1 MSQITEDILA
11 NTDIVDI
18 VSKYITLKK
27 VWSNFSALS
36 PFQSEKTPSLMV
48 SPQKQIFKDFSS
60 GKGWNV
66 ITFVMEIE
74 RVDFR
79 DAIKILA
86 EHARIDISKYQ
97 HNPEKFAEIQ
107 DEKEKIK
114 RIHHL
119 AYEFFLKS
127 FNQNET
133 AQKYV
138 YDQRYI
144 HKDIAKMFQIWYA
157 PDSHYDLVT
166 FLKEKWFSQQDCI
179 DASLTGV
186 GQSGDMYSFF
196 RKRIMFPICD
206 HLGSIIG
213 FGWRAIDPND
223 QPKYLNSKE
232 HRAYDKSQI
241 LYGLHLAKNHINTHK
256 KLIIVE
262 WYMDV
267 IALHRLQLPIGVAT
281 CGTAITEQHVKIMS
295 RYTDNIYFLFDSD
308 QAWLQATIRW
318 LKIAYEQNTFP
329 KVITLPEPHKDI
341 DELANE
347 TNAQETINTAIENA
361 QDGFTYIFA
370 KIKKQED
377 RTSPIGKQKVL
388 NTMFELIVHIDS
400 MNIQMHYLQSLAES
414 LWMSYEVLYPQYKK
428 FAKSDGKL
436 HIQKMQE
443 KQQNIHKHNIQGETM
458 IAALLHDYFID
469 NYDKTLE
476 LRKPLKK
483 LLEQIA
489 VAMPDSIIWQAHKWT
504 ISDEQTTLL
513 HEIQLRRA
521 KEIDT
526 LIDEQK
532 VYRQICKNIITTT
545 QKIKQQILKGK
556 NISHEQKTSITK
568 FFEQTFK

>member
-127 FNQNET
+127 FEQNKN

-138 YDQRYI
+138 YDQRHI
-144 HKDIAKMFQIWYA
+144 DKNLTNVFQVGYA

-179 DASLTGV
+179 DASLAGTS
-186 GQSGDMYSFF
+186 QSGDMYSFF

-213 FGWRAIDPND
+213 FGWRSIDPND

-256 KLIIVE
+256 KLIVVE

-267 IALHRLQLPIGVAT
+267 IALHRLNLPIGVAT

-295 RYTDNIYFLFDSD
+295 RYTDDIYFLFDSD

-329 KVITLPEPHKDI
+329 KIIVLPNQHKDI

-347 TNAQETINTAIENA
+347 TNAQKTIDKAIQDA
-361 QDGFTYIFA
+361 QDWFSYIFT
-370 KIKKQED
+370 KIKEQED

-400 MNIQMHYLQSLAES
+400 MNIQMHYLQVLAES
-414 LWMSYEVLYPQYKK
+414 LWMSYEILYPQYKK

-443 KQQNIHKHNIQGETM
+443 KQQNTHKHSIQWETM
-458 IAALLHDYFID
+458 IAALLHDYFLD
-469 NYDKTLE
+469 NYDKTVE
-476 LRKPLKK
+476 LRKPLKQ

-504 ISDEQTTLL
+504 VSDEQTNLL
-513 HEIQLRRA
+513 HETQLRRA
-521 KEIDT
+521 KELDT

-532 VYRQICKNIITTT
+532 IYRQICKTILTTV
-545 QKIKQQILKGK
+545 QKHKQQMLKWPQLD
-556 NISHEQKTSITK
+556 HEQKKNIQQLVQK
-568 FFEQTFK
+568 VFG